1 MLITITEHPD
11 EWLSGREARNT
22 WILQPFTSAQDVD
35 ETLLSRT
42 QSQALR
48 AMIDSGLF
56 SGRKPEARALPTPLE
71 RTGGIVGVFTGKG
84 KHRTADNIRRAA
96 ALAYKSLED
105 HQVRRAIVATG
116 SLRDQE
122 AAAFTEGLILAS
134 YRFDPYK
141 SKENPDDRK
150 PRPEQVAL
158 AVPAGRNRK
167 NLETAVTRA
176 AVIAEGANAARRLGD
191 TAANDLPPRAL
202 AAFARGIAEKFPHCA
217 CEIFERDALEKM
229 GMNALLGVGK
239 GSSEPPVLILL
250 TYRPPKAKR
259 HVAIVGKGVCFDSG
273 GISLKPPQSMH
284 EMKYDMSG
292 AGAALCALMTAAELR
307 LPVHITVAVPAA
319 ENKTGSAAQT
329 PGDIVRAYNGKTI
342 EVHNTDAEGRLL
354 LADALAYTVKRFKP
368 ECLVDLAT
376 LTGACVVALGHH
388 AAGILGTDQRLI
400 NALIAAGE
408 ATGERLWQLPLWEE
422 HDELIRGEH
431 ADINNVGPAREAGTI
446 VGAAFLKQFTGK
458 TPWAHLDIAGTA
470 YGVKKVPYWNAKYAT
485 GFGVRLLVQW
495 LSDLASGK

>member
-1 MLITITEHPD
+1 MRITVTEHTG
-11 EWLSGREARNT
+11 EWLSAGETCST
-22 WILQPFTSAQDVD
+22 WIVQPFTSVRDVD
-35 ETLLSRT
+35 GTIVSETH
-42 QSQALR
+42 SQAVKGL
-48 AMIDSGLF
+48 IDLGVF
-56 SGRKPEARALPTPLE
+56 SGKKPEARALPTPLE
-71 RTGGIVGVFTGKG
+71 RIGGIVAVFIGRG
-84 KHRTADNIRRAA
+84 RQRTAENLRRAA
-96 ALAYKSLED
+96 SQAYKCLED
-105 HQVRRAIVATG
+105 NRARRAMVAAG

-122 AAAFTEGLILAS
+122 AAAFTEGLVLAS
-134 YRFDPYK
+134 YHFDQYK
-141 SKENPDDRK
+141 SKDNVEDRK
-150 PRPEQVAL
+150 PRLEQTAFSVT
-158 AVPAGRNRK
+158 AGRNFK
-167 NLETAVTRA
+167 TLETAITRA

-202 AAFARGIAEKFPHCA
+202 AAFACGIAEKFPHCA
-217 CEIFERDALEKM
+217 CEVLGPDILEKL

-239 GSSEPPVLILL
+239 GSSEPPALILL
-250 TYRPPKAKR
+250 TYCPPKAKR

-307 LPVHITVAVPAA
+307 LPVNLTVAVPAA

-354 LADALAYTVKRFKP
+354 LADALAYTIRRFKP
-368 ECLVDLAT
+368 ECVIDLAT
-376 LTGACVVALGHH
+376 LTGACVIALGHH
-388 AAGILGTDQRLI
+388 AAGIMGTDQSLI

-408 ATGERLWQLPLWEE
+408 ATGERLWQLPLWED

-431 ADINNVGPAREAGTI
+431 ADINNVGPAREAGAI

-470 YGVKKVPYWNAKYAT
+470 YGVKKVPYWNEKYAT
-485 GFGVRLLVQW
+485 GFGVRLLVHW
-495 LSDLASGK
+495 LSGLVSGR